1 MTKTYTF
8 GVLVALALVAVP
20 ALSSAQSIVSRS
32 TFMEFDA
39 LYGGGPDSWDPSG
52 SVNKSNMVLSDS
64 STLQFSD
71 ERAGTFPLDW
81 TAGVSFDMLQ
91 THAITGLLS
100 NFHTIS
106 GSMRSTNTTYATGI
120 GTAGIPGVQEQII
133 GFEISQPT
141 NYRLEGSIFYPNGGT
156 FRRSIVELQYQFVWG
171 WSNIWSTALPD
182 LGWDASFDFTG
193 LMEPGNYRIRNFAE
207 LQREPNATFV
217 ANNDYT
223 LTNLDAV
230 PEPASMLGL
239 GAGLAALAARR
250 RRRA

>member
-20 ALSSAQSIVSRS
+20 ALSSAQSIIGRS
-32 TFMEFDA
+32 TTMQFTS

-52 SVNKSNMVLSDS
+52 NLGKTDVVLSDT
-64 STLQFSD
+64 STLEFAD
-71 ERAGTFPLDW
+71 DRTGTFPLDW
-81 TAGVSFDMLQ
+81 TAGVSINMLQ
-91 THAITGLLS
+91 THTITGSLS
-100 NFHTIS
+100 AFQTIE

-120 GTAGIPGVQEQII
+120 GAAGIPGSQEQVIT
-133 GFEISQPT
+133 FEIDQLT
-141 NYRLEGSIFYPNGGT
+141 NYRFEGHVFYPNGGA
-156 FRRSIVELQYQFVWG
+156 FKRSIIEMQFFFPWG
-171 WSNIWSTALPD
+171 WSNIFNTALPD
-182 LGWDASFDFTG
+182 LGPDGTFDFTG
-193 LMEPGNYRIRNFAE
+193 QMEPGSYRIRNYAE
-207 LQREPNATFV
+207 LQGAANTTFI
-217 ANNDYT
+217 ANNDYK